1 MRQVPS
7 LPRETDEPL
16 GTSCLLSAEKMREV
30 AWLGALLAA
39 HSGAPPR
46 SNTKDP
52 MPFHLSIVRGPHAG
66 VDRADLKVR
75 LEAMMRKRNLEVEE
89 VSFLLTDDKQI
100 HELNREYRG
109 YDKPTDVLA
118 FALTE
123 GDVGPRDTGLLG
135 DVIVSVPTA
144 RRQAREAKRP
154 LVDELTM
161 LLAHGL
167 LHLLGYDHA
176 TVKEDRVMRA
186 ETDVL
191 VAAADLAS
199 ASKKK
204 KARAPTKKR
213 TATPAIAQR
222 SAPGASKKAPK
233 RR

>member
-1 MRQVPS
+1 
-7 LPRETDEPL
+7 
-16 GTSCLLSAEKMREV
+16 
-30 AWLGALLAA
+30 
-39 HSGAPPR
+39 
-46 SNTKDP
+46 

-66 VDRADLKVR
+66 LDRADLKVR

-191 VAAADLAS
+191 VAAAELAS

-204 KARAPTKKR
+204 KARAPSKKR
-213 TATPAIAQR
+213 TVALAIAQR
-222 SAPGASKKAPK
+222 SPGAPPKKAPK
-233 RR
+233 KG